1 MNLYKTAISALVL
14 VPIVGGIS
22 AKMMYEY
29 HHTLKSAERYAA
41 EYQEQ
46 AEQTAALLD
55 QLLEET
61 LNEMPDGAFDA
72 TLIETENPDS
82 DSDLL
87 FEPQTR
93 DDTRS
98 YKR

>member
-1 MNLYKTAISALVL
+1 MNLYKTVISALVL

-29 HHTLKSAERYAA
+29 HHTLKSAERYAT

-61 LNEMPDGAFDA
+61 LNEMPD
-72 TLIETENPDS
+72 N
-82 DSDLL
+82 DLL